1 MMVTDRLLSEMDAR
15 PDVVVAVEEEA
26 YLPSE
31 GGFSFKKLLKFIGP
45 GLVRRSGHP

>member
-1 MMVTDRLLSEMDAR
+1 MVTDRLVSDLDAR

-45 GLVRRSGHP
+45 GLVRRCSLP